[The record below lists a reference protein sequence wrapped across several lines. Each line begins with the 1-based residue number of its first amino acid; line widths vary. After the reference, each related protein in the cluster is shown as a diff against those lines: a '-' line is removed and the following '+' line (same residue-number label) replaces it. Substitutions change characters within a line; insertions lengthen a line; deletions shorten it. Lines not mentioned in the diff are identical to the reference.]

1 MCSLT
6 ILIGRLKYLTNLN
19 LEFKSNIFCSSN
31 NRNSIDEL
39 KAREKKVICLNPTE
53 KDEDYLIIS
62 IDDPN

>member
-31 NRNSIDEL
+31 NRNNIDEL

-62 IDDPN
+62 MDDPN